1 MPITQSKTKTLH
13 FRDFSGGINRT
24 DARPSISDNELY
36 WCVNAQPIGKG
47 QLQILPPPADPITS
61 VSQGVVKMFGILMQ
75 ISGQQVSRLITV
87 NADGSIY
94 SIDPSNGVK
103 TTVASPGSVTSLC
116 RFTMWQ
122 NTYLLIGDPTYGY
135 MSWDGTTLMK
145 YPASYTG
152 SSTSS
157 SPTITGIS
165 PSTVGLAAGMS
176 IVSSVLPVG
185 TTIVSVNSSTSI
197 TVSANATS
205 TSGSA
210 TFTVGNG
217 APKSVRD
224 LAVFSG
230 SACLLIS
237 GRTIQIA
244 APASFTDFQIADGST
259 TIPITDSVFPGNIT
273 RILSALEVLWVIG
286 PGAVNAES
294 NVQITTGNVRTYS
307 NTNIVANVGT
317 LWPSSVTSFFRTFI
331 FLTPYGVYAIV
342 GATPQN
348 LSEKL
353 NNLFP
358 YFTFNADNPS
368 AVCTL
373 TRIYIWAQLITYTD
387 PDTGI
392 KKNLIFCLSQNSWFV
407 ADQGNLQWITS
418 IINIS
423 TGNPELW
430 GTDGVNIYKCFAG
443 TATNSWKIM
452 TKFYD
457 LGAFTQLKQI
467 IRMSVQIQASQ
478 GDVEI
483 TAISENSIG
492 ASSTTDLAPT
502 VSSFTWT
509 TSAGTIFIWTTNSLQ
524 PFIWGVIPSQLQG
537 PVDISGDLVGFTL
550 EGNSLPF
557 QLTGLAY
564 EFIPG
569 GEWTST
575 L

>member
-1 MPITQSKTKTLH
+1 MPITQAKTKTLH

-24 DARPSISDNELY
+24 DARPSIADNELY
-36 WCVNAQPIGKG
+36 WCLNAQPIGKG
-47 QLQILPPPADPITS
+47 QLQIIPSAGNPIATIT
-61 VSQGVVKMFGILMQ
+61 QGIAKFFGVLLQ
-75 ISGQQVSRLITV
+75 ISGVQTSLLITI
-87 NADGSIY
+87 NLDGSIY
-94 SIDPSNGVK
+94 AINSSTGAI
-103 TTVASPGSVTSLC
+103 TTVGGPGTVTSSA
-116 RFTMWQ
+116 RITMWQ
-122 NTYLLIGDPTYGY
+122 NTYVLIGDPTYGY
-135 MSWDGTTLMK
+135 MSWDGTTLMR
-145 YPASYTG
+145 YPAIYNGTT
-152 SSTSS
+152 TSS
-157 SPTITGIS
+157 SPTITSIS
-165 PSTVGLAAGMS
+165 PNTTGLAAGMS
-176 IVSSVLPVG
+176 VVSSNLPVG
-185 TTIVSVNSSTSI
+185 TTITTVNSTTSI
-197 TVSANATS
+197 TVSANATA
-205 TSGSA
+205 SGS
-210 TFTVGNG
+210 TMLTVGSG
-217 APKSVRD
+217 APTSVRD

-230 SACLLIS
+230 SVCLLNS
-237 GRTIQIA
+237 PRSIQVA
-244 APASFTDFQIADGST
+244 APASFTDFQIADGAT

-317 LWPSSVTSFFRTFI
+317 LWPSSVSSFFRTFI

-358 YFTFNADNPS
+358 HFQFNADNPS

-373 TRIYIWAQLITYTD
+373 TRIYIWAQLIPYND

-407 ADQGNLQWITS
+407 ADQGDVQWIAS
-418 IINIS
+418 LINIS

-430 GTDGVNIYKCFAG
+430 ATDGKNIFKCFSG
-443 TATNSWKIM
+443 TSPISWQVR

-457 LGAFTQLKQI
+457 LGAFTQLKQL
-467 IRMSVQIQASQ
+467 IRMSVQIQNAQ

-483 TAISENSIG
+483 TAVSENSIG
-492 ASSTTDLAPT
+492 ASSVTDLSPS
-502 VSSFTWT
+502 VSQFTWT
-509 TSAGTIFIWTTNSLQ
+509 TASGQIFQWTDNSLN
-524 PFIWGVIPSQLQG
+524 PFTWGVLPSQLQG
-537 PVDISGDLVGFTL
+537 PVDMSGDLVGFTL
-550 EGNSLPF
+550 SGSSLPF

-569 GEWTST
+569 GEWTSA